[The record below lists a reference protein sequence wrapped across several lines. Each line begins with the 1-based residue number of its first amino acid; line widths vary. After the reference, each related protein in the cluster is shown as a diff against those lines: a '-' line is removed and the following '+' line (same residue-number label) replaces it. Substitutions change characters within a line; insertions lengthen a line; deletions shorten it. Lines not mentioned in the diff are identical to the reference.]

1 MQVKHVIILK
11 KYQFIKE
18 HDYMDKNKKIDNKLN
33 TIKREE
39 MKMKEEKKLRGR
51 EKNIIYIKN

>member
-1 MQVKHVIILK
+1 MIIWIRIK
-11 KYQFIKE
+11 KF
-18 HDYMDKNKKIDNKLN
+18 DNKLN
-33 TIKREE
+33 TIKRED